1 MDRLIDGLQGEEIH
15 ERLSRKKFMPVQIL
29 TDVTVIECATFV
41 TGPYATA
48 LLADLGARVIKI
60 ESPPAGDPYRY
71 FAPDP
76 YFSFNFA
83 HLNRNKESI
92 VLDLKSPEGRK
103 ICLDLARN
111 ADVFVENFRPGT
123 ADRLGLGYE
132 AMHALNARLIY
143 CSISAFGQSG
153 PYVGKPGFDTLG
165 QAISGL
171 LSLLSDADEPKVMG
185 MAVSD
190 YVTGLS
196 AGYGILGALMARAK
210 SGEGCRVETSLLQ
223 ATLSFIGETAAGYLR
238 TGNVPNRMTRVR
250 NAHAFAF
257 VCKDGL
263 PLAIHCSVPE
273 KFWLA
278 LLKAAERTDLVADGR
293 FKTRDR
299 RRQNFEA
306 LERTLMP
313 TFRTKTRD
321 EWLKRLEANDVPV
334 APLYNIAEA
343 MADPQVR
350 HLGLTEELEHAK
362 AGKLTFIGGP
372 VKYDNLNKKISTPP
386 PLLGEQT
393 VAILSEIGYGQEV
406 IDQFAAKGKIGRAHV

>member
-1 MDRLIDGLQGEEIH
+1 
-15 ERLSRKKFMPVQIL
+15 MPVQIL
-29 TDVTVIECATFV
+29 TDITVIECATFV

-103 ICLDLARN
+103 ICLDLARK

-153 PYVGKPGFDTLG
+153 PYVEKPGFDTLG

-171 LSLLSDADEPKVMG
+171 LSLLSDSDEPKVMG

-210 SGEGCRVETSLLQ
+210 SGKGCRVETSLLQ

-306 LERTLMP
+306 LERMLVP
-313 TFRTKTRD
+313 TFRTRTRD

-393 VAILSEIGYGQEV
+393 VAILSKIGYGQEA
-406 IDQFAAKGKIGRAHV
+406 IDEFAAKGITRIVKD